1 MHGKTCVNSTPQ
13 RVSQEIEMLKEF
25 REFALKGN
33 MLDLAIGII
42 LGANFN
48 SIVDSLVKDI
58 IMPPIGLLLG
68 GADFSQ
74 LHLVLKSG
82 EVAGPYITLEAAQ
95 AAGAVTLNY
104 GAFVNVL
111 VNFIIMAITL
121 FFIVRGINR
130 LRGPEK
136 PAAT

>member
-1 MHGKTCVNSTPQ
+1 
-13 RVSQEIEMLKEF
+13 MLKEF

-58 IMPPIGLLLG
+58 IMPPLGLLLG

-74 LHLVLKSG
+74 LYLLLKAG
-82 EVAGPYITLEAAQ
+82 EVAGPYATLAAAQ

-111 VNFIIMAITL
+111 VNFLIMAFTL

-136 PAAT
+136 PTAE

>member
-1 MHGKTCVNSTPQ
+1 
-13 RVSQEIEMLKEF
+13 MLKEF

-48 SIVDSLVKDI
+48 AIVDSLVKDI
-58 IMPPIGLLLG
+58 IMPPIGLLLV

-74 LHLVLKSG
+74 LYLVLKVG
-82 EVAGPYITLEAAQ
+82 DVAGPYTTLAAAQ

-104 GAFVNVL
+104 GAFVNVM
-111 VNFIIMAITL
+111 VNFTIMAFTL

-130 LRGPEK
+130 LRGPQTEDQ
-136 PAAT
+136 A